1 MPFKVVGF
9 IKTENNVAF
18 VPAEN
23 LWLTGGDYD
32 IDKIVQALL
41 SFDDNGMIKKYNPYF
56 IDTTSEHIIESLALP
71 VPDNITREVVY
82 SEKPSSS
89 YVLSKDAF
97 HLLESLEN
105 AYTM

>member
-1 MPFKVVGF
+1 
-9 IKTENNVAF
+9 
-18 VPAEN
+18 
-23 LWLTGGDYD
+23 
-32 IDKIVQALL
+32 
-41 SFDDNGMIKKYNPYF
+41 MIKKYNPYF

-82 SEKPSSS
+82 GEKPSSS

-97 HLLESLEN
+97 YLLESLEN